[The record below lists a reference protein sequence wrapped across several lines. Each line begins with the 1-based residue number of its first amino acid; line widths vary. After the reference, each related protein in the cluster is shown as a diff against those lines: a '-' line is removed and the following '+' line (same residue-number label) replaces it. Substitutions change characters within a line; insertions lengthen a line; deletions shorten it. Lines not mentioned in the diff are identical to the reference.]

1 MDSDAP
7 LDDEF
12 FFEEWDLED
21 EDGGEL
27 APPRWRRSLI
37 IGVAAI
43 TVVAMALV
51 PLYNLIASSQR
62 AVAENGLEVCG
73 FDYCIVQGEV
83 RASGLDL
90 AMSRFSNTYLDDEG
104 ASGLADLLIEHL
116 NVQPVSVVV
125 VDRLDGRVGGRYDP
139 ATRTIVIERPARAW
153 TVLHEVAH
161 AVASGHDD
169 DFLAAVV
176 DLTAWLD
183 STLSS

>member
-12 FFEEWDLED
+12 FFEEWDLENEDD
-21 EDGGEL
+21 EEL

-37 IGVAAI
+37 IGVAVI

-51 PLYNLIASSQR
+51 PLYNLIDSSQR

-90 AMSRFSNTYLDDEG
+90 AMSRFSNTYLDDEVHQVWPI
-104 ASGLADLLIEHL
+104 S
-116 NVQPVSVVV
+116 
-125 VDRLDGRVGGRYDP
+125 
-139 ATRTIVIERPARAW
+139 
-153 TVLHEVAH
+153 
-161 AVASGHDD
+161 
-169 DFLAAVV
+169 AAN
-176 DLTAWLD
+176 T
-183 STLSS
+183 